1 MNKKQ
6 YTIPIIGLDKHD
18 NPARIGED
26 VQSWQNASGQFAA
39 WSDRVNMFVQTHKG
53 ITKLEPHKTTKN
65 LCRTDRRWSKDARY
79 FEKGNR
85 QDHLLDVNQCPG

>member
-39 WSDRVNMFVQTHKG
+39 WSDMVNMFVQTHKG

-65 LCRTDRRWSKDARY
+65 LWVGQTEGGVKMHVTLKKVTGKIIYWM
-79 FEKGNR
+79 
-85 QDHLLDVNQCPG
+85 